1 VTEILVAD
9 IGGTNS
15 RVAFAEPGGRP
26 QRIVTL
32 SNDEAGGP
40 EGVLARALEGV
51 AVPPKLA
58 VLALAAPVAGD
69 EIPLTNRDWVVRP
82 KQLAARFGIARV
94 HALNDFEAVAHAL
107 PKLSDADLRPL
118 GPVSAMPHGVKL
130 AIGPGT
136 GLGVAA
142 LVPFAEGYRAIAT
155 EAGHMS
161 FGPAYPDEQIIFHRL
176 LEKQA
181 PLSVEHVLSGSGLA
195 RLHRAMHPDLLALK
209 PEMILRQADA
219 GDRAAR
225 ATIAMFVRL
234 LGRFA
239 GDMVLAFRA
248 TGGVYV
254 AGGVAEKLGSL
265 FDAALFRAAFERH
278 PPYENLL
285 KTIPSALIVCPEPG
299 LIGCA
304 AVAEQLLAS
313 VPNPKF
319 A

>member
-1 VTEILVAD
+1 VPEILVAD

-15 RVAFAEPGGRP
+15 RVGFAEPGGRP

-32 SNDEAGGP
+32 SNDEVGGL
-40 EGVLARALEGV
+40 EDVLARALEGV
-51 AVPPKLA
+51 APPKLA

-69 EIPLTNRDWVVRP
+69 EIHLTNRDWIVRP

-107 PKLSDADLRPL
+107 PKLTEADLQPL
-118 GPVSAMPHGVKL
+118 GPVSAMPDGVKF

-142 LVPFAEGYRAIAT
+142 LIPLADGYRVVAT

-161 FGPAYPDEQIIFHRL
+161 FGPAYPDEQMIFHRL
-176 LEKQA
+176 LEKHA
-181 PLSVEHVLSGSGLA
+181 PLSVEQVLSGSGLA

-209 PEMILRQADA
+209 PEMILRQANA

-225 ATIAMFVRL
+225 ESVAMFVRL
-234 LGRFA
+234 FGRFA
-239 GDMVLAFRA
+239 GDMALAFRS
-248 TGGVYV
+248 TGGVYI
-254 AGGVAEKLGSL
+254 AGGVAEGLGPL

-285 KTIPSALIVCPEPG
+285 KSIPSALIICPEPG
-299 LIGCA
+299 LVGCA
-304 AVAEQLLAS
+304 AYAERLPAS
-313 VPNPKF
+313 S
-319 A
+319 